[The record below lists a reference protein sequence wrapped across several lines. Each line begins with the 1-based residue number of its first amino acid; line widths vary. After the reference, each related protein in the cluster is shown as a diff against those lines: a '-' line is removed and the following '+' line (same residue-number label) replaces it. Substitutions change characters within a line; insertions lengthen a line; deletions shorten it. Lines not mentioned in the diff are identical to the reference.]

1 MKLPFA
7 ANLALPS
14 LDSLSERDRRMLLIG
29 GVVMVLLLF
38 YLIIH
43 LDSNVSS
50 THKRINK
57 KLEDLAWIQTAAPEI
72 LASGPL
78 PTSGGES
85 LLVIVDRSAR
95 EFGLG
100 NSLAGSEPS
109 GKGGLSV
116 RLQKASFDTLITWLA
131 RLSQQNGIR
140 VDSASIDNA
149 GTPGLVN
156 AAIVL
161 HTS

>member
-7 ANLALPS
+7 ANLS
-14 LDSLSERDRRMLLIG
+14 LDSLSERDRRTLLIG
-29 GVVMVLLLF
+29 AGIVALLLV
-38 YLIIH
+38 YLVFQ

-50 THKRINK
+50 ARKRITR
-57 KLEDLAWIQTAAPEI
+57 KLDDLAWVQTAAPEI
-72 LASGPL
+72 IASGPI
-78 PTSGGES
+78 TTTGGQS

-100 NSLAGSEPS
+100 NALAGSEPS
-109 GKGGLSV
+109 GPGGLSV
-116 RLQKASFDTLITWLA
+116 RLQKASFDTLVNWLA

-161 HTS
+161 HMG

>member
-7 ANLALPS
+7 ANLS
-14 LDSLSERDRRMLLIG
+14 LDSLSERDRRTLLIG
-29 GVVMVLLLF
+29 AAIVAVLLL
-38 YLIIH
+38 YLVIE
-43 LDSNVSS
+43 LNSNVSS
-50 THKRINK
+50 ARKRITR
-57 KLEDLAWIQTAAPEI
+57 KLDDLAWIQTASPELLSAPM
-72 LASGPL
+72 ATG
-78 PTSGGES
+78 GGES

-100 NSLAGSEPS
+100 TALAGSEPS
-109 GKGGLSV
+109 GPGGLSV
-116 RLQKASFDTLITWLA
+116 RLQKASFDTLINWLA

-161 HTS
+161 HMG

>member
-7 ANLALPS
+7 ANLSLPS
-14 LDSLSERDRRMLLIG
+14 LDSLSERDRRTLLIG
-29 GVVMVLLLF
+29 GVIVALLLV
-38 YLIIH
+38 YLLIH
-43 LDSNVSS
+43 LDSSVSS
-50 THKRINK
+50 AHKRIAK
-57 KLEDLAWIQTAAPEI
+57 KLDDLAWIQTAAPEI
-72 LASGPL
+72 VANAPIATGN
-78 PTSGGES
+78 GES

-100 NSLAGSEPS
+100 NALAGSEPS
-109 GKGGLSV
+109 AGGLSV
-116 RLQKASFDTLITWLA
+116 RLQKASFNALITWLA

-140 VDSASIDNA
+140 VESASIDNA

-161 HTS
+161 HAS